1 MSATIGTT
9 LAGLFK
15 ESIQKGSNIL
25 SDELIHIFNNGLPD
39 YIDSFYDKYSNTKTF
54 IYRDEKVKFYDIF
67 FPINISNRTEV
78 LNTSIDLKLLFQKRQ
93 FITIIGSAGSGKSM
107 LMKHIFLS
115 TVNNSFRI
123 PIVIE
128 LRNLN
133 DFNGKIYDYVSNI
146 LTKNEIAKTT
156 KIIDR
161 ILKQG
166 KFIFLFDGYD
176 EIYSSS
182 KDRITTDIEEFV
194 DTYNKNLFV
203 VTSRPGSNAESL
215 QRFDNFFVQSLSSE
229 QIENFTKLQF
239 KNVEDDDSIEKILAV
254 IKSPANRDYKDY
266 LSSPLLLSM
275 FIFTFKAYP
284 ELPKYKSKFY
294 SNVFDTLCT
303 KHDSFT
309 KKGFWLHER
318 KSGLQNEDL
327 ENILKWFSY
336 VTIFKGRY
344 NFEEGYLKDTLK
356 EIVEKLKLTCN
367 IDDLI
372 YDLIVSIA
380 IIIQDG
386 TEFTFPHKSLQE
398 YFTAILIKG
407 LNEDQKEK
415 IYQSKFDEQINLSN
429 GGNFNFYKLC
439 YELDRTHFC
448 KYFLEPNTIK
458 FINDVYS
465 NSPIELTLNLLKKF
479 NVDFYESTAEKK
491 TIQSYSIN
499 IVKVE
504 TFLGFFDIN
513 IDRFIPSFEIL
524 IEHSNILQETFKN
537 VVIRPSKYSKTTER
551 YLEFNN
557 PMEKSKKEIEKFLE
571 VIGLV
576 EKSVKLVEKVKVD
589 LEKLMKEVCEEN
601 ANTKDLLDI

>member
-1 MSATIGTT
+1 MSVSIGAALAT
-9 LAGLFK
+9 LFK
-15 ESIQKGSNIL
+15 EPIQKGGNIL
-25 SDELIHIFNNGLPD
+25 HDEFIHIFDSGLPE

-67 FPINISNRTEV
+67 FPINISNRTDV
-78 LNTSIDLKLLFQKRQ
+78 FNTVDLKSLFEKKQ

-133 DFNGKIYDYVSNI
+133 DFNGNIYDYVSNI
-146 LTKNEIAKTT
+146 LSKNEIAKTT
-156 KIIDR
+156 KIIHR

-194 DTYNKNLFV
+194 DIYSKNIFV

-215 QRFDNFFVQSLSSE
+215 QRFDNFYVQSLTSE
-229 QIENFTKLQF
+229 QIESFTKLQF
-239 KNVEDDDSIEKILAV
+239 KNTEDADSVDKILSV
-254 IKSPANRDYKDY
+254 IKSPSNKDYKDY

-275 FIFTFKAYP
+275 FIFTFKVYP

-336 VTIFKGRY
+336 VTFFKGKY
-344 NFEEGYLKDTLK
+344 NFDETYLKDTLK
-356 EIVEKLKLTCN
+356 EIIQKLKLTCK
-367 IDDLI
+367 IDDLV
-372 YDLIVSIA
+372 YDLTVSIA

-398 YFTAILIKG
+398 YFTAVLIKG
-407 LNEDQKEK
+407 LDEDQKEK
-415 IYQSKFDEQINLSN
+415 IYHSKFDEQIKLSN

-439 YELDRTHFC
+439 FEVDKTHFC
-448 KYFLEPNTIK
+448 KYFLRPKTEK
-458 FINDVYS
+458 FIDDVYS
-465 NSPIELTLNLLKKF
+465 RSPIKLTFNLLEIF
-479 NVDFYESTAEKK
+479 NIEFYESIAEKK
-491 TIQSYSIN
+491 TIQSYSTNTIM
-499 IVKVE
+499 VE
-504 TFLGFFDIN
+504 AFLDFFDI
-513 IDRFIPSFEIL
+513 DLEEYIPSFEIL
-524 IEHSNILQETFKN
+524 IENSNILKQTFKN
-537 VVIRPSKYSKTTER
+537 VTIRTSKYSKNEEF
-551 YLEFNN
+551 YLDFKN
-557 PMEKSKKEIEKFLE
+557 PTEKSRKEIVEFLQ

-576 EKSVKLVEKVKVD
+576 KKSVELIDKVKLGLTELLKDVNE
-589 LEKLMKEVCEEN
+589 EKE
-601 ANTKDLLDI
+601 NTKDLLDI

>member
-1 MSATIGTT
+1 MTISIGTA
-9 LAGLFK
+9 LANLFK
-15 ESIQKGSNIL
+15 EPIQKSGNVL
-25 SDELIHIFNNGLPD
+25 HDEFLHIFDNGLPE

-67 FPINISNRTEV
+67 FPVNIKSRTET
-78 LNTSIDLKLLFQKRQ
+78 LDTSTDLKLIFDKKQY
-93 FITIIGSAGSGKSM
+93 ITIIGGAGSGKSM

-115 TVNNSFRI
+115 TVNSSFRI

-133 DFNGKIYDYVSNI
+133 DYNGKIYDYLSNL
-146 LTKNEIAKTT
+146 LTKNDIAKST

-182 KDRITTDIEEFV
+182 KDRITLDIEEFV
-194 DTYNKNLFV
+194 DTYNKNIFV

-215 QRFDNFFVQSLSSE
+215 QRFDNYFVQPLNRK
-229 QIENFTKLQF
+229 QIESFTRLQF
-239 KNVEDDDSIEKILAV
+239 KNSEDFDSIDKILSV
-254 IKSPANRDYKDY
+254 VKNPVNKDYNDY

-275 FIFTFKAYP
+275 FIFTFKSYP

-294 SNVFDTLCT
+294 SNVIDTLCT

-336 VTIFKGRY
+336 VTIFKGKY

-356 EIVEKLKLTCN
+356 EILEKLKLTCK
-367 IDDLI
+367 IDYLI
-372 YDLIVSIA
+372 YDLTVSIA

-386 TEFTFPHKSLQE
+386 TEYTFPHKSLQE

-407 LNEDQKEK
+407 LDEDQKAK
-415 IYQSKFDEQINLSN
+415 IYQLKFDEQMKLSN

-439 YELDRTHFC
+439 FEIDKTHFC
-448 KYFLEPNTIK
+448 KYFLKPKTTK
-458 FINDVYS
+458 FLHEVHSKY
-465 NSPIELTLNLLKKF
+465 PITSTKNLLKIF
-479 NVDFYESTAEKK
+479 NVEFHESLAESK
-491 TIQSYSIN
+491 TIQSYSMN
-499 IVKVE
+499 TVMADG
-504 TFLGFFDIN
+504 FLDFFDIN
-513 IDRFIPSFEIL
+513 LEKFIPSFDVLIKHCDIL
-524 IEHSNILQETFKN
+524 NETFNN
-537 VVIRPSKYSKTTER
+537 VIVRNSKYSKMKER
-551 YLEFNN
+551 YLDFNN
-557 PMEKSKKEIEKFLE
+557 PTEKSKKEITTFLQLT
-571 VIGLV
+571 GLV
-576 EKSVKLVEKVKVD
+576 DASVELINKVKIG
-589 LEKLMKEVCEEN
+589 LEKLEQNVKEEN
-601 ANTKDLLDI
+601 ENTKDLLDI

>member
-1 MSATIGTT
+1 MSSTIGAA
-9 LAGLFK
+9 LVSLFK
-15 ESIQKGSNIL
+15 EPIQKGANIL
-25 SDELIHIFNNGLPD
+25 NDEFINIFDNGLPE
-39 YIDSFYDKYSNTKTF
+39 YIDSFYDKFSNTKTF

-67 FPINISNRTEV
+67 FPVNISNRSEI
-78 LNTSIDLKLLFQKRQ
+78 LNTSMDLKFLFQKKQ

-182 KDRITTDIEEFV
+182 KDRITIDIEEFV
-194 DTYNKNLFV
+194 DIYNKNLFI

-215 QRFDNFFVQSLSSE
+215 QRFDNYFVQPLNSE
-229 QIENFTKLQF
+229 QIESFIQLQF
-239 KNVEDDDSIEKILAV
+239 KNNDDVDSVDKILSV
-254 IKSPANRDYKDY
+254 IKNPINRDYKDY

-275 FIFTFKAYP
+275 FIFTFKSYP
-284 ELPKYKSKFY
+284 ELPKHKSKFY

-318 KSGLQNEDL
+318 KSGLQNEEL

-336 VTIFKGRY
+336 VTIFKGKY
-344 NFEEGYLKDTLK
+344 NFEETYLKDTLK
-356 EIVEKLKLTCN
+356 EILTKLKITCN
-367 IDDLI
+367 IDDLV
-372 YDLIVSIA
+372 YDLTVSIA

-386 TEFTFPHKSLQE
+386 TEYTFPHKSLQE

-407 LNEDQKEK
+407 LDEDQKAK
-415 IYQSKFDEQINLSN
+415 IYESKFEEQIKLSN

-439 YELDRTHFC
+439 FEIDKTHFY
-448 KYFLEPNTIK
+448 KYFLKPNTTK
-458 FINDVYS
+458 FIKEVYS
-465 NSPIELTLNLLKKF
+465 KSHVNLTLNLLKKF
-479 NVDFYESTAEKK
+479 NIEFFESSSKNK
-491 TIQSYSIN
+491 TIQSYSMNTIM
-499 IVKVE
+499 VE
-504 TFLGFFDIN
+504 PFLDFFDI
-513 IDRFIPSFEIL
+513 DLDKFIPGFDIL
-524 IEHSNILQETFKN
+524 IEHCNILTETFNN
-537 VVIRPSKYSKTTER
+537 VTVRTSKYSKLKER
-551 YLEFNN
+551 YLDFNN
-557 PMEKSKKEIEKFLE
+557 PTEKSKKEIVKFLHA
-571 VIGLV
+571 IGLV
-576 EKSVKLVEKVKVD
+576 DKSVEMLENVKTG
-589 LEKLMKEVCEEN
+589 LEKLVQTVSEEN
-601 ANTKDLLDI
+601 ENTKDLLDI

>member
-1 MSATIGTT
+1 MSVSIGAALAT
-9 LAGLFK
+9 LFK
-15 ESIQKGSNIL
+15 EPIQKGGNIL
-25 SDELIHIFNNGLPD
+25 HDEFIHIFDSGLPE

-67 FPINISNRTEV
+67 FPINISNRTDV
-78 LNTSIDLKLLFQKRQ
+78 FNTVDLKSLFEKKQ

-133 DFNGKIYDYVSNI
+133 DFNGNIYDYVSNI
-146 LTKNEIAKTT
+146 LSKNEIAKTT
-156 KIIDR
+156 KIIHR

-194 DTYNKNLFV
+194 DIYSKNIFV

-215 QRFDNFFVQSLSSE
+215 QRFDNFYVQSLNSE
-229 QIENFTKLQF
+229 QIESFTKLQF
-239 KNVEDDDSIEKILAV
+239 KNTEDADSIDKILSV
-254 IKSPANRDYKDY
+254 IKSPSNKDYKDY

-275 FIFTFKAYP
+275 FIFTFKVYP

-336 VTIFKGRY
+336 VTFFKGKY
-344 NFEEGYLKDTLK
+344 NFDETYLKDTLK
-356 EIVEKLKLTCN
+356 EIIQKLKLTCK
-367 IDDLI
+367 IDDLV
-372 YDLIVSIA
+372 YDLTVSIA

-398 YFTAILIKG
+398 YFTAVLIKG
-407 LNEDQKEK
+407 LDEDQKEK
-415 IYQSKFDEQINLSN
+415 IYHSKFDEQIKLSN

-439 YELDRTHFC
+439 FEVDKTHFC
-448 KYFLEPNTIK
+448 KYFLRPKTVK
-458 FINDVYS
+458 FIDDVYS
-465 NSPIELTLNLLKKF
+465 RSPIKLTFNLLEIF
-479 NVDFYESTAEKK
+479 NIEFYESIAEKK
-491 TIQSYSIN
+491 TIQSYSTNTIM
-499 IVKVE
+499 VE
-504 TFLGFFDIN
+504 AFLDFFDV
-513 IDRFIPSFEIL
+513 DLEEYIPSFEIL
-524 IEHSNILQETFKN
+524 IENSNILKQTFKN
-537 VVIRPSKYSKTTER
+537 VTIRTSKYSKNEEF
-551 YLEFNN
+551 YLDFKN
-557 PMEKSKKEIEKFLE
+557 PTEKSRKEIVEFLQ

-576 EKSVKLVEKVKVD
+576 KKSVELIDKVKLGLTELLKDVNE
-589 LEKLMKEVCEEN
+589 EKE
-601 ANTKDLLDI
+601 NTKDLLDI